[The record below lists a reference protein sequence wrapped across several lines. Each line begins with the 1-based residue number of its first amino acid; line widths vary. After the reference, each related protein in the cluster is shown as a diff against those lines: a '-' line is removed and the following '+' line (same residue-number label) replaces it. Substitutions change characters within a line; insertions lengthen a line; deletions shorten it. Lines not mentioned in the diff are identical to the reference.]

1 MSGNVKKYR
10 GQASI
15 TVSVTSVEEYSASE
29 YQGSFTLLTPSLER
43 KAMSVRTEDT
53 DIEEDDE
60 FLEYSEVT
68 TDQSREQHQAQQG
81 RCSTGCALTYQ
92 SYKSRRKQSSV
103 PTPPLPPLPPP
114 APALR
119 ERKVSKYGAEAS
131 LTRKPLEG
139 RWVLV
144 GTFRYRDFLA
154 SVGVAAFSQD
164 LVMRSSLVL
173 RISQEQDRQWRL
185 STETLIRAKSVKGY
199 RSSNRMWTENKFKV

>member
-15 TVSVTSVEEYSASE
+15 TVSVTSVEEYSVSE

-43 KAMSVRTEDT
+43 KKTPVRTEDT
-53 DIEEDDE
+53 DIEDDEE

-68 TDQSREQHQAQQG
+68 TDQGQEQRRCVGAV
-81 RCSTGCALTYQ
+81 CSTNCALTYQ
-92 SYKSRRKQSSV
+92 SYKSRRKQSSA
-103 PTPPLPPLPPP
+103 PATPPP
-114 APALR
+114 APWPTQTPPQ

-139 RWVLV
+139 SWVLV
-144 GTFRYRDFLA
+144 GTFRYREFLS

-164 LVMRSSLVL
+164 LAMRSSLVL
-173 RISQEQDRQWRL
+173 RISQEHDRQWRL

-199 RSSNRMWTENKFKV
+199 RSRNRKWTENKFKV